1 MIHKLR
7 HFGQDRFGN
16 PSSGENFSFDL
27 SKSFDTLRMAYDGKT
42 FIRKLPT
49 AQNSKLGFS
58 LGNKTAIISF
68 HRGCPTNRVPNVKTV
83 QSHFYQTVEDGQS
96 NVQGIYKLPLKDC
109 VSNSLVLLVKS
120 SRQNFNLR
128 RC

>member
-16 PSSGENFSFDL
+16 PSRGENFSFDL

-58 LGNKTAIISF
+58 LSNKTGIISF
-68 HRGCPTNRVPNVKTV
+68 NRGYMADRMPQRENRSK
-83 QSHFYQTVEDGQS
+83 SC
-96 NVQGIYKLPLKDC
+96 LPDD
-109 VSNSLVLLVKS
+109 
-120 SRQNFNLR
+120 
-128 RC
+128 